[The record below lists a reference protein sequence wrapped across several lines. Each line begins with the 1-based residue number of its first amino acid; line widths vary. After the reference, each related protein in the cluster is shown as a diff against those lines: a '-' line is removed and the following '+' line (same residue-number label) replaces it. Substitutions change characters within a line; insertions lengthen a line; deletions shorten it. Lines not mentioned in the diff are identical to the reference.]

1 LALRNLALLLA
12 LVVVAY
18 LSSSLLAAVNRLLF
32 LPEFFTAIGFGYSL
46 RFGYRNVLYAS
57 DRQKLAG
64 RVDDLKLKVLGTDVE
79 LPPNAVQQ
87 VSDKGAIAPVDE
99 VDPPTTPELPAMAEE
114 TTAPVVEGSV
124 GNGVDELRYLFIC
137 SQVELL
143 DSPEALDGVTYASQ
157 SEGLGIGIVS
167 ADGDKCERCW
177 NYSTHIGESEEHPS
191 LCERCVGALAGQF

>member
-1 LALRNLALLLA
+1 
-12 LVVVAY
+12 
-18 LSSSLLAAVNRLLF
+18 
-32 LPEFFTAIGFGYSL
+32 
-46 RFGYRNVLYAS
+46 
-57 DRQKLAG
+57 
-64 RVDDLKLKVLGTDVE
+64 VE

-87 VSDKGAIAPVDE
+87 VADKPAIAAQSEPDS
-99 VDPPTTPELPAMAEE
+99 PPATPELPAAAEE
-114 TTAPVVEGSV
+114 STAPVTQGDVGNGEV

-143 DSPEALDGVTYASQ
+143 NSPDALDGVAYASQ

-177 NYSTHIGESEEHPS
+177 NYSTHVGESQEHPS